1 MLGYSGSGAWC
12 GHKDARECWGTVVVG
27 HGVVIMMLGYSG
39 SGAWCGHKDAGV
51 CCGILGYSGR
61 VLSYG
66 VAGQVTEYLV
76 VGWLVGC

>member
-1 MLGYSGSGAWC
+1 MLGYSGSGAWS
-12 GHKDARECWGTVVVG
+12 GHKDA
-27 HGVVIMMLGYSG
+27 GVCCGMLGYSG